1 MKVAEFTLVDQLKSG
16 SSTAYR
22 NLIAQFQGRVFNTCL
37 GFVHHRGEAEDLTQ
51 EVFLEVFRS
60 INRFKGDSKLSTWI
74 YRISVTKSLEQIR
87 KQSRKKR
94 SGNVCSLADLNEKG
108 FDVSGDRLD
117 HPGLQMENKDR
128 ARALFGAI
136 SSLPENQRV
145 AFTLNKIDGRSYQE
159 VAEVMQTSL
168 GAVESL
174 IFRARKS
181 LRLTLA
187 EFYKTHG

>member
-1 MKVAEFTLVDQLKSG
+1 MKAAEITLADQLKSG
-16 SSTAYR
+16 SAIAYS
-22 NLIAQFQGRVFNTCL
+22 NLIKQFQGRVYNTCL
-37 GFVHHRGEAEDLTQ
+37 GFVHRSEEAEDLTQ

-60 INRFKGDSKLSTWI
+60 IARFKGESKLSTWI
-74 YRISVTKSLEQIR
+74 YRISVTKSLEHIR

-94 SGNVCSLADLNEKG
+94 SGNVCSLADLNERG

-128 ARALFGAI
+128 SHALLSAI
-136 SSLPENQRV
+136 DSLPKNQKI

-181 LRLTLA
+181 LQVTLA
-187 EFYKTHG
+187 EFYKSHG

>member
-1 MKVAEFTLVDQLKSG
+1 MKVAEITLVDQLKSG
-16 SSTAYR
+16 NANAYR
-22 NLIAQFQGRVFNTCL
+22 NLVTQFQSRVFNTCL
-37 GFVHHRGEAEDLTQ
+37 GFVNRSEEAEDLTQ

-60 INRFKGDSKLSTWI
+60 ITRFKGQSKLSTWI
-74 YRISVTKSLEQIR
+74 YRISVTKSLEHIR
-87 KQSRKKR
+87 KQGRKKR

-128 ARALFGAI
+128 SKALFGAI
-136 SSLPENQRV
+136 NNLPENQRV

-159 VAEVMQTSL
+159 VAEIMETSL

-174 IFRARKS
+174 IFRARKNLQNS
-181 LRLTLA
+181 LSS
-187 EFYKTHG
+187 FYHTHG